1 MNYTLNS
8 ITATNL
14 DSPDETYTFTK
25 QLKGVPKLS
34 QKRIHYSALN
44 NGVKTNLALELEV

>member
-1 MNYTLNS
+1 MQYTLNS

-14 DSPDETYTFTK
+14 DSPDESYTFKK

-34 QKRIHYSALN
+34 QKRIQYFAFN
-44 NGVKTNLALELEV
+44 NGVKTYLANELEV